1 MLNVAERCPS
11 TPSHAVSPSAWN
23 PLALD
28 LQVGAWPAGG
38 GLRVWRL
45 LPHWGSLLRALS
57 LQGPLSWQV
66 GQGRSCLSYL
76 GETTVAPER
85 PGTLRAEGM
94 ALDACTEAWGWA
106 YVVQTP
112 DPSGH
117 RQHRLALFDVEGLP
131 LLTVQWPLDADPD
144 RLARLLARWGDPC
157 LRPQFKT
164 FPPPATAAAPG
175 LHGRQGARVMEDLL
189 LADVLH
195 AAHLQGLSLTVRSA
209 DAPAQLSLTG
219 AWRPPVHVRGQQV
232 ARTVCG
238 QKQLHWEDAEIG
250 DILLCNDTRPGGVRT
265 WLACTNRQGR
275 SLLTLHPVDTP
286 AERCCWQRLVADLH
300 A

>member
-1 MLNVAERCPS
+1 MLNVAERCS
-11 TPSHAVSPSAWN
+11 SAPSHAGSPSTWD

-28 LQVGAWPAGG
+28 LQVGAWPTGE

-66 GQGRSCLSYL
+66 GRGRTCLSYQ
-76 GETTVAPER
+76 GEIAVAP
-85 PGTLRAEGM
+85 GHTGALQAHGVW
-94 ALDACTEAWGWA
+94 LDACPQAWGWA

-117 RQHRLALFDVEGLP
+117 RQHRLALFDVDGLP
-131 LLTVQWPLDADPD
+131 LLTVQWPQDADPD

-157 LRPQFKT
+157 LRPQFRT
-164 FPPPATAAAPG
+164 SAPSAPATALGP
-175 LHGRQGARVMEDLL
+175 HGRHGARVMEDLL

-195 AAHLQGLSLTVRSA
+195 AAHLQGLSLTVRA
-209 DAPAQLSLTG
+209 VGGPARLSLTG
-219 AWRPPVHVRGQQV
+219 AWRPPIHVQGQLV

-238 QKQLHWEDAEIG
+238 QKQLSWEDPGIG
-250 DILLCNDTRPGGVRT
+250 DILLRNDTTPGGVRT
-265 WLACTNRQGR
+265 WLECTDRQGR
-275 SLLTLHPVDTP
+275 PLLALHPIDTP